1 MRTATA
7 FFLLIIHLNSPAQDT
22 TAFSDA
28 AHYFNEAGR
37 QYVLENRMEALK
49 TLDKGLRKFPDDE
62 RLRKLAEELLKQQQ
76 QQQKQQQQQQQEQQQ
91 QQQQKQQQEQ
101 QDDQAGKQDQKRQQ
115 EKEQPGSEDNRKDG
129 GKDEQ
134 SGARPG
140 EIAPKDA
147 ERMLDALEREEQRVQ
162 AKLKDRQRAARRVPI
177 EKDW

>member
-1 MRTATA
+1 MRIATA
-7 FFLLIIHLNSPAQDT
+7 LLLLTMHLTSHAQDS
-22 TAFSDA
+22 TAFA
-28 AHYFNEAGR
+28 GAEHYFNEAGR

-76 QQQKQQQQQQQEQQQ
+76 QQQKQQQQQQEQQQ
-91 QQQQKQQQEQ
+91 QQQEQQQEQ
-101 QDDQAGKQDQKRQQ
+101 QDDQAGKQEQKRQE
-115 EKEQPGSEDNRKDG
+115 EKEQQGSEDNRKDG

-134 SGARPG
+134 SPGRPG

-162 AKLKDRQRAARRVPI
+162 AKLKERQRAARKVPI